1 MLQILQSETKVF
13 IGSGFI
19 YLPLL
24 FDPSIEEEIRAY
36 GLDSSG
42 YLNNGQSPRLI
53 KVRGEYFVKSL
64 AISPLLNTYEKVD
77 PETYEYLRSMV
88 FSKFLRSLSPGSIS
102 MDEELLAI
110 VFQVMPHFIRKKN
123 RLRRKRITGEE
134 ILDLI
139 WRKVSIP
146 PRFHD
151 EAAKL
156 SDTASIQKKLRTFS
170 GPRPADEPSLS
181 GLVPAQSFRQW
192 FLRALESRILE
203 HEKTRL
209 ADLLYNRERF
219 SRLQRR
225 YIAIL
230 LFVKEI
236 GAFEI
241 SGCGFFRN
249 GNSSE
254 YYVYV
259 RTGRYAL
266 KDFYRR
272 LYLFP
277 DCRVA
282 VSTYGP
288 VVPYVIDRYKH
299 PFLKG
304 HDKMQKICVRGDF
317 IPAERFNASAA
328 IQALEEGV
336 SALFHGYNSRRGNGY
351 NRLDAMKFEKNSIVF
366 EEYRI
371 PLDDPRVVSGEV
383 EVKNDFY

>member
-1 MLQILQSETKVF
+1 MLQILQSDAKIF
-13 IGSGFI
+13 IGSGSI
-19 YLPLL
+19 YLPLT
-24 FDPSIEEEIRAY
+24 FDPSIEEEIRAS
-36 GLDSSG
+36 GIDSPEHPES
-42 YLNNGQSPRLI
+42 LENQALI
-53 KVRGEYFVKSL
+53 EVKGEYFIKSIG
-64 AISPLLNTYEKVD
+64 ISSLLNTYEKID
-77 PETYEYLRSMV
+77 PETYEYLRNRV
-88 FSKFLRSLSPGSIS
+88 FSKFIRSLSPGSIS

-110 VFQVMPHFIRKKN
+110 IFQVMPHFIRKKN

-146 PRFHD
+146 ARFHD
-151 EAAKL
+151 EAARL
-156 SDTASIQKKLRTFS
+156 CDTASIKKELRNFA
-170 GPRPADEPSLS
+170 GPMVSEEPLS
-181 GLVPAQSFRQW
+181 GLVPAQMFRQW
-192 FLRALESRILE
+192 FLRALESRIVE
-203 HEKTRL
+203 REKSRL
-209 ADLLYNRERF
+209 ADLLYNREKF

-225 YIAIL
+225 YLAIL
-230 LFVKEI
+230 LFVKES
-236 GAFEI
+236 GTFEV
-241 SGCGFFRN
+241 SGCGIFRS
-249 GNSSE
+249 GKSSE

-259 RTGRYAL
+259 RTGPYAL

-317 IPAERFNASAA
+317 IPAERFSAVAA

-351 NRLDAMKFEKNSIVF
+351 NRLDAMQFEKNSIVF

-371 PLDDPRVVSGEV
+371 PFDDPRIVSGEI